1 MEEPHFQKKTNSK
14 PGFLWYGVGGEGR
27 GSPLLFFMVL
37 SWGLEEGRERIFL
50 VFPMALNE
58 SGPGGHRSVWSR
70 NSPFAYQRGKIRSQ
84 AETLAV
90 VC

>member
-14 PGFLWYGVGGEGR
+14 PGFLWYGGGGR

-37 SWGLEEGRERIFL
+37 SWGLEEGGERIFL
-50 VFPMALNE
+50 VFPTGLNG

-70 NSPFAYQRGKIRSQ
+70 NSPIAYQRGKICSQ